1 MNKLN
6 TVLVIGSTGQLG
18 RSIQSII
25 GDYPEFE
32 FVFAS
37 RQHLD
42 LSHKG
47 AIAKFFERK
56 AFDIIINCAAYTAVD
71 KAESEVE
78 LANQVNHLAVK
89 QLATIAKCHQAKLIH
104 ISTDY
109 VFSGKQ
115 HRPYIETDEV
125 APNGVYGKTKL
136 QGEQAIQ
143 KILKTNAIIL
153 RTGWLYSEYGNNFVK
168 TILKLGQGRDSLNVI
183 NDQVGTPTY
192 ARDLAK
198 LIIGIIESQ
207 TFGRIDVK
215 TNIFHFSNEGLC
227 SWYDF
232 AKSIFEITNTQCQ
245 IDPIGTRDYPTPATR
260 PHYSVL
266 NKAKIK
272 EEYDLIIPYWRDSLE
287 QCLTAL
293 KGKIL

>member
-1 MNKLN
+1 MNELN
-6 TVLVIGSTGQLG
+6 TVLVTGSTGQLG
-18 RSIQSII
+18 KSIQSII

-37 RQHLD
+37 REHLD
-42 LSHKG
+42 LSDECS
-47 AIAKFFERK
+47 IAKFFEGK
-56 AFDIIINCAAYTAVD
+56 TFDVIVNCAAYTAVD
-71 KAESEVE
+71 KAETEVE
-78 LANQVNHLAVK
+78 LANQVNHLAVR
-89 QLATIAKCHQAKLIH
+89 QLATIAKHHQAKLIH

-125 APNGVYGKTKL
+125 APSGVYGKTKL

-143 KILKTNAIIL
+143 KILKTNAMIL
-153 RTGWLYSEYGNNFVK
+153 RTSWVYSEYGNNFVK

-198 LIIGIIESQ
+198 AIIGIIQSEA
-207 TFGRIDVK
+207 FGRKDVK
-215 TNIFHFSNEGLC
+215 TKIFHFSNEGLC

-232 AKSIFEITNTQCQ
+232 AKSIFELTNIQCQ
-245 IDPIGTRDYPTPATR
+245 VDPIGTRDYPTPAIR
-260 PHYSVL
+260 PHFSVL

-287 QCLTAL
+287 LCLVAL
-293 KGKIL
+293 QGKVS